1 MDLHLLFLFSVAF
14 TSAVAVP
21 GPNVAF
27 AVAQALKY
35 GIKTTIPGAF
45 GFGLATAIHATV
57 VLSGVGLMI
66 HDHRWI
72 LTYLRWIGAIYLAYL
87 AFSAFFAK
95 SGPSDEKVG
104 NSSPKQMFVDSLL
117 VSLTNPKGWLASL
130 LTYPSFISPRFSYTT
145 QAISLGLT
153 AMVISL
159 SIYGGYMF
167 LAHKARAA
175 FDNKS
180 ALNRITGVIYAL
192 VALCLVLLP
201 Y

>member
-1 MDLHLLFLFSVAF
+1 MDLHLLFLFFVTF

-57 VLSGVGLMI
+57 VLSGVGLI
-66 HDHRWI
+66 ISDHRWV
-72 LTYLRWIGAIYLAYL
+72 LSYLRWIGAIYLAYL
-87 AFSAFFAK
+87 AFSAYFAK
-95 SGPSDEKVG
+95 AGPSDGKIG
-104 NSSPKQMFVDSLL
+104 NLSSKQMFIDSLL

-130 LTYPSFISPRFSYTT
+130 LIYPSFISPRFSYNT
-145 QAISLGLT
+145 QAISLGLM

-180 ALNRITGVIYAL
+180 MLNRITGLIYML
-192 VALCLVLLP
+192 VALCLILLP

>member
-1 MDLHLLFLFSVAF
+1 MDFHLLVLFCIAF

-27 AVAQALKY
+27 AVAQAIKHGL
-35 GIKTTIPGAF
+35 KTTIPGAF
-45 GFGLATAIHATV
+45 GFGLATGIHATV
-57 VLSGVGLMI
+57 VLSGVGLII

-87 AFSAFFAK
+87 ACQAWFS
-95 SGPSDEKVG
+95 
-104 NSSPKQMFVDSLL
+104 SSETHQGKAGDSNPRQMFVDSLL

-130 LTYPSFISPRFSYTT
+130 LTYPSFVSPRFSYAP
-145 QAISLGLT
+145 QAVSLGFA
-153 AMVISL
+153 AMLISL

-167 LAHKARAA
+167 LAHKARTA

-180 ALNRITGVIYAL
+180 VLNRITGVIYAL
-192 VALCLVLLP
+192 VALGLVLFP

>member
-1 MDLHLLFLFSVAF
+1 MDLHLLLLFAAAF

-27 AVAQALKY
+27 AVAQALKH
-35 GIKTTIPGAF
+35 GFKTTLPGAF
-45 GFGLATAIHATV
+45 GFGLATAVHATV
-57 VLSGVGLMI
+57 VLSGVGLLI

-87 AFSAFFAK
+87 AFGAFFAK
-95 SGPSDEKVG
+95 SGSGDIKADH
-104 NSSPKQMFVDSLL
+104 SSPTQMFIDSFL

-130 LTYPSFISPRFSYTT
+130 LTYPSFINPRLSYTT
-145 QAISLGLT
+145 QAITLALT

-167 LAHKARAA
+167 LAHRARTA

-180 ALNRITGVIYAL
+180 VFNKITGIVYAV

>member
-87 AFSAFFAK
+87 AFRAFFAK

-130 LTYPSFISPRFSYTT
+130 LTYPSFISPHFSYTT

-159 SIYGGYMF
+159 SIYSGYMF